1 MAPSFLSFIPLK
13 SSLLFLLLLTP
24 HPSTSLSA
32 PLLIPLSSGR
42 PTFTFSPSTLYIPGK
57 VALEEHV
64 GNSLVSGIFT
74 TPYEPLT
81 NEIQWQDALYK
92 ADVMS
97 RLSNI
102 DERVRMM
109 DAANISISVLAFG
122 GPGIQG
128 IFDTKNATRAAR
140 FVNDET
146 ARIYKRGNYSGRFEF
161 WCSNALQEPHEAALE
176 LERCITQLGGIGSF
190 LGGYT
195 NNGSVNS
202 TIYLDDPS
210 LTPYLDAVVR
220 LNIPIYLH
228 PRMAPPSQQLVFR
241 DYPFLSASPFGFA
254 TETAAH
260 ALRLMVSGLFDKYPT
275 LQIILGHCGEG
286 IPFYLPRLQHR
297 LRHFER
303 GLWPA
308 KKELGEYWEE
318 NFWVTTS
325 GVRDVG
331 ALMEAVRWSGEERV
345 LWSVD
350 YPFED
355 TVEMAGWWDRL
366 EVSGRMRRR
375 IGGEN
380 ARRFLGL
387 ARGPGEV

>member
-286 IPFYLPRLQHR
+286 DSVLSPEIAAP
-297 LRHFER
+297 
-303 GLWPA
+303 
-308 KKELGEYWEE
+308 
-318 NFWVTTS
+318 V
-325 GVRDVG
+325 
-331 ALMEAVRWSGEERV
+331 EA
-345 LWSVD
+345 
-350 YPFED
+350 F
-355 TVEMAGWWDRL
+355 
-366 EVSGRMRRR
+366 
-375 IGGEN
+375 
-380 ARRFLGL
+380 
-387 ARGPGEV
+387 